1 MSGRFPADSDFQMN
15 DGYTV
20 DDFKTVITVI
30 DAISAQMV
38 AGMLNENGIPA
49 AVFGADSTALLNG
62 VGNIDVKV
70 NAADYDAAMEL
81 INAPGEDVDEA
92 EEETEG
98 EDPDA

>member
-1 MSGRFPADSDFQMN
+1 MKREDE
-15 DGYTV
+15 
-20 DDFKTVITVI
+20 FKTVITLN

-38 AGMLNENGIPA
+38 AGMLNDNGMPA
-49 AVFGADSTALLNG
+49 AVFGADSTALLNT

-81 INAPGEDVDEA
+81 INAPGEDIDDA

>member
-1 MSGRFPADSDFQMN
+1 MKREDE
-15 DGYTV
+15 
-20 DDFKTVITVI
+20 FKTVITLN
-30 DAISAQMV
+30 DPISAQMV
-38 AGMLNENGIPA
+38 AGMLNDNGIPA
-49 AVFGADSTALLNG
+49 AVFGADSTAMLNG

-70 NAADYDAAMEL
+70 NAVDYDAAMEL

>member
-1 MSGRFPADSDFQMN
+1 MKREDE
-15 DGYTV
+15 
-20 DDFKTVITVI
+20 FKTVITLN
-30 DAISAQMV
+30 DPISAQMV
-38 AGMLNENGIPA
+38 SGMLNDNGIPA
-49 AVFGADSTALLNG
+49 AVFGSDSTALLNG

>member
-1 MSGRFPADSDFQMN
+1 MKREDE
-15 DGYTV
+15 
-20 DDFKTVITVI
+20 FKTVITLN
-30 DAISAQMV
+30 DPISAQMV
-38 AGMLNENGIPA
+38 AGMLNDNGIPA
-49 AVFGADSTALLNG
+49 AVFGSDSTALLNG

-70 NAADYDAAMEL
+70 NAVDYDAAMEL